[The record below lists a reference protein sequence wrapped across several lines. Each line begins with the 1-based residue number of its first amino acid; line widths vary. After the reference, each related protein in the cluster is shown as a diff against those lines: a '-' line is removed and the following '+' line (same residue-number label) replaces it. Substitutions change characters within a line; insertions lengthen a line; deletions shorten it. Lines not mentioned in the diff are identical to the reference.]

1 MESLSIKEKALY
13 DRLIVAEDKS
23 LVFEDLN
30 ASEVGCVG
38 KLTQKGLVET
48 YKDYVTKKRCVR
60 IKEYTMEP
68 EEVKE

>member
-13 DRLIVAEDKS
+13 DRLIAAEDKS
-23 LVFEDLN
+23 LAFDDLN
-30 ASEVGCVG
+30 ASEAGCVG

-48 YKDYVTKKRCVR
+48 YKDYATKKRCVK

>member
-13 DRLIVAEDKS
+13 DRIIAAEDKS
-23 LVFEDLN
+23 LSFDDFN

-48 YKDYVTKKRCVR
+48 YKDYATKKRCVR
-60 IKEYTMEP
+60 IKKYTIEDKG
-68 EEVKE
+68 VKE